1 MELDSFVISATVLL
15 AVAAISVTLFKHLGL
30 GAVLGLLVAG
40 IAVGPHSPGPAIT
53 ANVEDVRHFTELGV
67 VLLLFLIGL
76 EMRPTKL
83 WSMRREVFGL
93 GSLQILLCG
102 GAIGAYSFLYHDSW
116 GTALLIGF
124 SLALSS
130 TAFVLQLLQEKG
142 ELSARLGSTSF
153 AVLLMQDLAIVPL
166 LALVPLLSDVGTLSA
181 EVPLWMQ
188 LLIIVGS
195 LLLVGGS
202 GRYLIPHVL
211 ERLSRKNNREAFFLV
226 VMLAVFAASAAM
238 HFAGLSM
245 ALGAFL
251 MGMLLSGSR
260 YSFQIQAQV
269 EPYKGLL
276 MSLFFVAV
284 GMSIDIGAL
293 AEQPLL
299 FTQHVLVVLALKIGV
314 LYALARAFGHDRRLS
329 TRLAFLLA
337 QSGEFGFVLF
347 GAAKALGVIDD
358 ATFVLAVGVISTS
371 MLLTPLLVRTGDAL
385 AARTPGT
392 PERSALRKFDGNHPE
407 PRVVIAG
414 YGRVGHT
421 VATLL
426 QASNIPHITFDTNAA
441 HVAEGQ
447 ADGRPVYYGDIG
459 DPDLLAAVN
468 LDRVETVVLTI
479 DDPPTLLRAVSLIRG
494 SHPGINIIARARDLT
509 ACTALTEAG
518 ANVAHP
524 EALEASLR
532 LGAEVMASLGIASR
546 NINEVLGSAREDDYA
561 LVRDEAVGSRT
572 APPRD
577 SESNS
582 DGFTTVRK

>member
-1 MELDSFVISATVLL
+1 MELDSFVISAAVLL
-15 AVAAISVTLFKHLGL
+15 AVAAVSVTLFKQLGL

-40 IAVGPHSPGPAIT
+40 IAVGPYSPGPAIT
-53 ANVEDVRHFTELGV
+53 SNVEGVRHFAELGV

-76 EMRPTKL
+76 EMRPTRL
-83 WSMRREVFGL
+83 WEMRREVFGL

-102 GAIGAYSFLYHDSW
+102 GAIGAYSYLYQDSW

-142 ELSARLGSTSF
+142 ELSSRLGGTSF
-153 AVLLMQDLAIVPL
+153 SVLLMQDLAIVPL

-181 EVPLWMQ
+181 EVPIWMQ
-188 LLIIVGS
+188 LLIVVGA
-195 LLLVGGS
+195 LLLVGGT
-202 GRYLIPHVL
+202 GRYLIPHAL
-211 ERLSRKNNREAFFLV
+211 DRLSRRNNREAFFLV
-226 VMLAVFAASAAM
+226 VMLAVFAASAIM

-251 MGMLLSGSR
+251 MGMLLSGSH

-299 FTQHVLVVLALKIGV
+299 FSQHVLVVVAIKIAV
-314 LYALARAFGHDRRLS
+314 LYALARIFGHGRQLS

-347 GAAKALGVIDD
+347 GAAKALGVIGDS
-358 ATFVLAVGVISTS
+358 TFVVAVGVVSTS
-371 MLLTPLLVRTGDAL
+371 MLLTPLLVRMGDAL
-385 AARTPGT
+385 AARVPDLHD
-392 PERSALRKFDGNHPE
+392 RSRLRPFDGDHPE
-407 PRVVIAG
+407 PRVVIGG

-426 QASNIPHITFDTNAA
+426 QASNIPHITFDTSVA
-441 HVAEGQ
+441 HVAGGQ
-447 ADGRPVYYGDIG
+447 ADGHAVYYGDIG
-459 DPDLLAAVN
+459 DPELLAAIN

-479 DDPPTLLRAVSLIRG
+479 DDPPTVMRAVSLIRG
-494 SHPGINIIARARDLT
+494 SHPGITIIARARDLN
-509 ACTALTEAG
+509 ACAALTDAG

-532 LGAEVMASLGIASR
+532 LGAEVMASLGIAGRS
-546 NINEVLGSAREDDYA
+546 VDQLLAGAREDDYA
-561 LVRDEAVGSRT
+561 LVREEGVG
-572 APPRD
+572 
-577 SESNS
+577 
-582 DGFTTVRK
+582 